1 MPLAASEAL
10 ELLVNAHAQNR
21 FAHAYLVTG
30 ARGSGKKELAQTLCA
45 RLLDCREDRV
55 PSHPDVHWIA
65 PESKSRQLSVE
76 QIRGLEQKLRMR
88 SLSGG
93 KKFAVLQ
100 DADRLGTQAA
110 NAFLKTL
117 EEPPADTHIL
127 LITEQPEQ
135 LLDTILSRCVQVSL
149 RPTKKA
155 ARRPAEAALIQIIE
169 TFFQSKKADLRG
181 GLWLA
186 QQIQLLLAET
196 KEAIQSE
203 MEAEARAE
211 EKQYKQVVDAKWF
224 EKREDLF
231 AAKTQSLYL
240 GERSRVLEMLE
251 AFWTDV
257 LLIQQKQEARHLPE
271 CVQHAHANASTLP
284 VDSVLRRIQSVTD
297 LREHVQ
303 MSGVNEALALEHGIL
318 GGFAPES

>member
-1 MPLAASEAL
+1 MPLAAPEAL
-10 ELLVNAHAQNR
+10 ELLLNAHAQNR
-21 FAHAYLVTG
+21 FAHAYLFTG
-30 ARGSGKKELAQTLCA
+30 ARGSGKRELAQTLCA
-45 RLLDCREDRV
+45 RILDCTDEKV
-55 PSHPDVHWIA
+55 QSHPDIHWLA
-65 PESKSRQLSVE
+65 PESKSRQLSVD

-117 EEPPADTHIL
+117 EEPPLETHLI

-135 LLDTILSRCVQVSL
+135 LLDTIISRCVQVSL
-149 RPTKKA
+149 RLMKKA
-155 ARRPAEAALIQIIE
+155 ERRPAETVLIQLIE
-169 TFFQSKKADLRG
+169 TFFKTKKADLRG

-186 QQIQLLLAET
+186 QQIQILLAET
-196 KEAIQSE
+196 KDAIQSE

-231 AAKTQSLYL
+231 AARTQSLYL

-257 LLIQQKQEARHLPE
+257 LLIQENQEARHLPE
-271 CVQHAHANASTLP
+271 CASHARSSASTLS
-284 VDSVLRRIQSVTD
+284 VDSVLKRIQAVTQ

>member
-1 MPLAASEAL
+1 MPLPASEAL
-10 ELLVNAHAQNR
+10 DLLINAHAQGR
-21 FAHAYLVTG
+21 FSHAYLVTG
-30 ARGSGKKELAQTLCA
+30 ARGSGKKELAQMLCA
-45 RLLDCREDRV
+45 RLLDCRTEKV
-55 PSHPDVHWIA
+55 PSHPDVHWLA

-117 EEPPADTHIL
+117 EEPPSDTHIIL
-127 LITEQPEQ
+127 LTEQPEQ

-155 ARRPAEAALIQIIE
+155 ERQPAEIALIRIIE
-169 TFFQSKKADLRG
+169 TFFKTKKADLRG

-240 GERSRVLEMLE
+240 AERSRVLEMLE

-271 CVQHAHANASTLP
+271 CGQFSHATASTLS
-284 VDSVLRRIQSVTD
+284 VDSVLKRIQSVTD

-318 GGFAPES
+318 GGFAPEP

>member
-10 ELLVNAHAQNR
+10 ELLVNAHTQNR

-30 ARGSGKKELAQTLCA
+30 PRGSGKQALAVNLCSRILHCA
-45 RLLDCREDRV
+45 SDKV
-55 PSHPDVHWIA
+55 HSHPDVQWLA
-65 PESKSRQLSVE
+65 PESKSRQLSVD
-76 QIRGLEQKLRMR
+76 QIRDLEQKLRMR

-93 KKFAVLQ
+93 KKFAIIQ

-117 EEPPADTHIL
+117 EEPPKDTHLIL
-127 LITEQPEQ
+127 VTAQPEQ
-135 LLDTILSRCVQVSL
+135 LLETIISRCVEVSL
-149 RPTKKA
+149 KSLQRPQRGPAETALIALIKSFFETKKN
-155 ARRPAEAALIQIIE
+155 
-169 TFFQSKKADLRG
+169 DLRG

-186 QQIQLLLAET
+186 QQIQILLSET
-196 KEAIQSE
+196 KDSIQTE
-203 MEAEARAE
+203 MEAESRAE
-211 EKQYKQVVDAKWF
+211 EKQYKQVVDSKWF

-231 AAKTQSLYL
+231 AARTQALYL

-257 LLIQQKQEARHLPE
+257 LLIQQNQAARHLPE
-271 CVQHAHANASTLP
+271 CAMHAESNASAL
-284 VDSVLRRIQSVTD
+284 SINAVLKRIQSVTQ

-303 MSGVNEALALEHGIL
+303 MSGVNEALALEYGIL
-318 GGFAPES
+318 GGFAPEA